1 MKPIIDSINHEKSVN
16 EVNVAQSNFIFFY
29 PWQSFRKFFIYIVN
43 WPNDCLI
50 YLKDSLNDFSL
61 ELSRADKLAAFY
73 IAPHA
78 WVDFSEEGNWSTQRK
93 SSSQVDFDQKF

>member
-1 MKPIIDSINHEKSVN
+1 MKPIIDSIHHEMSVN
-16 EVNVAQSNFIFFY
+16 EVNVAQRNFIFFL
-29 PWQSFRKFFIYIVN
+29 SFRKFFIYIVN

-61 ELSRADKLAAFY
+61 ELSRADKLAAIY

-78 WVDFSEEGNWSTQRK
+78 
-93 SSSQVDFDQKF
+93 

>member
-1 MKPIIDSINHEKSVN
+1 MLLKVIL
-16 EVNVAQSNFIFFY
+16 FFFL
-29 PWQSFRKFFIYIVN
+29 SLTELSEIFFIYIVN
-43 WPNDCLI
+43 WPNDCLFS
-50 YLKDSLNDFSL
+50 LKDSLNDFSL
-61 ELSRADKLAAFY
+61 ELSRADKLPAFY